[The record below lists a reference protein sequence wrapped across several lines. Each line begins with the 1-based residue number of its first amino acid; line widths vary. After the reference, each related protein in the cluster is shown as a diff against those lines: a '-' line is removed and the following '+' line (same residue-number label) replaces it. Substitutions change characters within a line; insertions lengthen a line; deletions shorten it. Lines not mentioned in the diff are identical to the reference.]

1 MYGIIFCFYVDFF
14 ILEFLVIIKIGF
26 EIGVVIII
34 YDIYVLLL

>member
-1 MYGIIFCFYVDFF
+1 MYRFFF
-14 ILEFLVIIKIGF
+14 ILEFVVFIKIGF